1 VCTPILTVPGQ
12 GVGGK
17 IWGCR
22 KKAMLTVKKDRLEKG
37 RKQFADDQ
45 LEFVK
50 VRIEREFTGN

>member
-1 VCTPILTVPGQ
+1 VHTDSDSARAGRGRQNLGLS
-12 GVGGK
+12 K
-17 IWGCR
+17 KSNADR
-22 KKAMLTVKKDRLEKG
+22 KDGRLEKG